1 VGKNRHA
8 IECNSCGDLIYYGAN
23 CSECECV
30 ELVA

>member
-1 VGKNRHA
+1 MGKNRDA
-8 IECNSCGDLIYYGAN
+8 IECNSCGDLLYYGAN